1 MFYGVNG
8 GILISNMPYL
18 VDKFVDLQ
26 AENLA
31 KPLQEQEPA
40 YKIALKAGMAKT
52 YARQVNQYQNTEAY
66 LKRLPELNRIALARK
81 VKLEQIADKYAK
93 KKAKDAKFSELASAS
108 ASYRKDIQLLTGGA
122 TGNVQVI
129 QWEE

>member
-1 MFYGVNG
+1 MFGGFGVFLSD
-8 GILISNMPYL
+8 IMPYL
-18 VDKFVDLQ
+18 VEKFVELQ

-31 KPLQEQEPA
+31 KPIQEQESLT
-40 YKIALKAGMAKT
+40 ALGIKAGMSPS
-52 YARQVNQYQNTEAY
+52 YARVPAQYLRTEAY

-81 VKLEQIADKYAK
+81 VKLEELADKYAK

-129 QWEE
+129 QWEQ